1 MSDDN
6 RRTQAGPATP
16 VVIVGTENN
25 DGSVSPSSSGLPVE
39 ELQFSPVGS
48 HNDGLVISAAVP
60 LVNPPGATKLLIQ
73 ALDQNVRFTLDGSAP
88 TASRGF
94 QLKAGDPP
102 VIIPISGNTT
112 VQVIQESAT
121 ADLQYQYGS

>member
-1 MSDDN
+1 MSE
-6 RRTQAGPATP
+6 RRTQTGPALP
-16 VVIVGTENN
+16 VVLVGTENS
-25 DGSVSPSSSGLPVE
+25 DGSVSPSSSGIAIDD
-39 ELQFSPVGS
+39 LQFNPVGA
-48 HNDGLVISAAVP
+48 HQDGLVISSSQP
-60 LVNPPGATKLLIQ
+60 LVNPPGATKLLVQ

-102 VIIPISGNTT
+102 VIIPISSNTT
-112 VQVIQESAT
+112 VKVIQEAST